1 MHHLVPLIDNSA
13 TESRDTCPPPLL
25 LHTVVGSSY
34 SSRLKTRSMLFG
46 FSLVAVIVLLSTASA
61 DAGDESSNPGDR
73 QNIDHPFA

>member
-1 MHHLVPLIDNSA
+1 
-13 TESRDTCPPPLL
+13 
-25 LHTVVGSSY
+25 
-34 SSRLKTRSMLFG
+34 MLFG